1 MNIFNREKRTLIE
14 KDKIKSSLNYANTNL
29 LIEKF
34 NKILEKGKNIE
45 APNYPIKPPEL
56 LRGVVPEG
64 KKAPVLALDNA
75 CYTNN
80 IFSSTALG
88 LGGFVGFPG
97 FNELAMLTTRPE
109 YRQFADVNATELTRE
124 WIKITSSSSK
134 NEKISNK
141 IKAIEE
147 KLIQLDVRNTIR
159 LAAEQVDFYGRAQ
172 ILIKIEGQD
181 LSKPLILSGKTIPR
195 NSIEK
200 ITAVEPFW
208 STPSYYNAVNPADK
222 YFYNPPTW
230 WVLGQEIHSTRL
242 LNVITRGLPDIIKP
256 AFNFAGI
263 SLSQLA
269 FPYVDNW
276 LRTRQA
282 VADLLN
288 NFSVIVLNT
297 NLESILQGNM
307 VESQGVL
314 ARADF
319 FTKYRSNKGLML
331 LDKESE
337 ELTQIAV
344 PLAGLSDLQAQAQEH
359 LCTVSG
365 IPAVKLLG
373 VSPAGFN
380 ATADGEI
387 RAFYDKKSAEQEA
400 FWRAPIKKI
409 IDVIM
414 ISEFGEIDPEIHFTF
429 NPLWQMDKKEEA
441 EIKESEARRNSIYIN
456 DGVFSQEEIRNKLAN
471 DIESGYDGISEG
483 LEDEF
488 NLLENE
494 ELEEMPQVESR
505 E

>member
-1 MNIFNREKRTLIE
+1 
-14 KDKIKSSLNYANTNL
+14 
-29 LIEKF
+29 
-34 NKILEKGKNIE
+34 
-45 APNYPIKPPEL
+45 
-56 LRGVVPEG
+56 
-64 KKAPVLALDNA
+64 
-75 CYTNN
+75 
-80 IFSSTALG
+80 
-88 LGGFVGFPG
+88 
-97 FNELAMLTTRPE
+97 
-109 YRQFADVNATELTRE
+109 
-124 WIKITSSSSK
+124 
-134 NEKISNK
+134 
-141 IKAIEE
+141 
-147 KLIQLDVRNTIR
+147 
-159 LAAEQVDFYGRAQ
+159 
-172 ILIKIEGQD
+172 
-181 LSKPLILSGKTIPR
+181 
-195 NSIEK
+195 
-200 ITAVEPFW
+200 
-208 STPSYYNAVNPADK
+208 K

-242 LNVITRGLPDIIKP
+242 LNVITRPLPDIIKP

-307 VESQGVL
+307 VEAKGVL

-344 PLAGLSDLQAQAQEH
+344 PLAGLADLQSQAQEH

-387 RAFYDKKSAEQEA
+387 RAFYDKK
-400 FWRAPIKKI
+400 
-409 IDVIM
+409 
-414 ISEFGEIDPEIHFTF
+414 
-429 NPLWQMDKKEEA
+429 
-441 EIKESEARRNSIYIN
+441 
-456 DGVFSQEEIRNKLAN
+456 
-471 DIESGYDGISEG
+471 
-483 LEDEF
+483 
-488 NLLENE
+488 
-494 ELEEMPQVESR
+494 
-505 E
+505 